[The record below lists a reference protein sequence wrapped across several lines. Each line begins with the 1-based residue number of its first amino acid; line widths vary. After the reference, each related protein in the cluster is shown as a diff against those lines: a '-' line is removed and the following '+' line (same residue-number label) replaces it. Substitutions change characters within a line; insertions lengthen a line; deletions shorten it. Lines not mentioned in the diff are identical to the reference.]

1 MLASFLRQFFK
12 KMQKERPGQQD
23 PQQEDQEKHLP
34 PEPAGSEIEK
44 LHEEAEHAEESKQD
58 PGTQG
63 KGTGETLGV
72 P

>member
-1 MLASFLRQFFK
+1 MLASFLRLFLK

-23 PQQEDQEKHLP
+23 PEQEDQERHLP

-44 LHEEAEHAEESKQD
+44 LHEEAEFSEEPHED
-58 PGTQG
+58 HGTKG